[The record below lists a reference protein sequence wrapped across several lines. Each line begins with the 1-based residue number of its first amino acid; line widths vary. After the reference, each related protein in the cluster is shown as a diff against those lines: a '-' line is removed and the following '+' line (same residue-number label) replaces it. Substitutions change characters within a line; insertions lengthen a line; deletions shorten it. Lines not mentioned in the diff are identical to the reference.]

1 MKKLKAAFLFAGTV
15 ALSAV
20 ALGQNENTKL
30 NAEYFRFDFSL
41 KETEGGKVVNTRNYQ
56 TMARTD
62 EAGMSS
68 IRSNGKVPIPTNEKA
83 FTYIDV
89 GVSIDVRHVNH
100 VKDELSVDIIADIS
114 GVIEPPNPQTPQTG
128 PPVIRQT
135 RWNSIVLIPIRK
147 PVVIFSSDDAGSKR
161 QLQLE
166 ITATPV
172 H

>member
-1 MKKLKAAFLFAGTV
+1 MKKLKAAFLFAGTL

-20 ALGQNENTKL
+20 ALAQNENTKL

-41 KETEGGKVVNTRNYQ
+41 KETEGGKVVNTRNFQ

-68 IRSNGKVPIPTNEKA
+68 IRSNGKVPVPNEKG
-83 FTYIDV
+83 FSYVDV

-100 VKDELSVDIIADIS
+100 VKDELSVEIIADIS
-114 GVIEPPNPQTPQTG
+114 GTLEPPNPATPQTG

-147 PVVIFSSDDAGSKR
+147 PVVIFSSDEPGSKR

-166 ITATPV
+166 ITATPI